1 MMPFG
6 QDVLDSGLQGV
17 RCGDSPA
24 RKMPR
29 QPLPSRR
36 RLAGLIA
43 PMALAVAGLGC
54 VNLDKP
60 ESVAACSS
68 GVNGPCRD
76 NPQPDAAEV
85 RDARNDATAAPDAG
99 PDSVVPISPGDARIE
114 TDVLAFG
121 DVRQE
126 NDAAVPVTPDA
137 GQDIGKTTQP
147 DASASDARVAEDVA
161 ADLPV
166 ADVRGADGTAASPEA
181 PVVLP
186 DTGLPDVID
195 TSDAVSTPD
204 NSAVTD
210 TVASP
215 DKPDVATTVIT
226 FKSGRGN
233 GIMTGYGWVTLGA
246 SDTVTSPTC
255 GATNA
260 AITSASSCSTQ
271 TNWNSSTA
279 LCVTGS
285 IPALPEVPSATD
297 YTNNWGIQV
306 GVNAKEPNAA
316 IGQSFDTIALN
327 LSGTPTS
334 GLRIELHRS
343 GDAVGTTYC
352 ALWTSSDPV
361 PLTSFNTECWNDGG
375 VAMTAADVPNIDKVG
390 LQVTSGSAPITVTDL
405 CIQSIVFGK

>member
-1 MMPFG
+1 M
-6 QDVLDSGLQGV
+6 V
-17 RCGDSPA
+17 
-24 RKMPR
+24 
-29 QPLPSRR
+29 
-36 RLAGLIA
+36 
-43 PMALAVAGLGC
+43 LAVAGLGC

-60 ESVAACSS
+60 EAVAACSS
-68 GVNGPCRD
+68 GLNGPCS
-76 NPQPDAAEV
+76 NNAEPDAAKV
-85 RDARNDATAAPDAG
+85 NDARDDATAAPDAG
-99 PDSVVPISPGDARIE
+99 LDSAIPISPGDARIE
-114 TDVLAFG
+114 TDVLAAG

-147 DASASDARVAEDVA
+147 DASVSDARVAEDVA

-166 ADVRGADGTAASPEA
+166 ADVRGADDTAVAPEA
-181 PVVLP
+181 PVP

-204 NSAVTD
+204 NSAATDATD

-226 FKSGRGN
+226 FNSGRGN

-255 GATNA
+255 GATSA
-260 AITSASSCSTQ
+260 PITSASSCSTQ
-271 TNWNSSTA
+271 TNWDSSTA

-285 IPALPEVPSATD
+285 IPALPETPTQTD

-316 IGQSFDTIALN
+316 IGQSFATIALN

-352 ALWTSSDPV
+352 ALWTSGDPV

-390 LQVTSGSAPITVTDL
+390 LQVTSGAAPITVTDL